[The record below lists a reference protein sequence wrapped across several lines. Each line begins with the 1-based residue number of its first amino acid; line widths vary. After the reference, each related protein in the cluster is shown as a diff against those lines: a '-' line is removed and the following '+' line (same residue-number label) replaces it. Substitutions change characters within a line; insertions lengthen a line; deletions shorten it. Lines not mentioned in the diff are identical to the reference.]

1 MKKRVLMFVCVALL
15 ALAVVPVINLSMLN
29 GQKNEG
35 QEWWSESVLYN
46 FDFALALLSRFSYPH
61 GISTNPSQVF
71 IGKEDWL
78 YLGDQYNKTVAQ
90 GRHGT
95 TAKDAQIAGL
105 IGSATESWS
114 QWLNQKGVSMFRVML
129 GPDKGTIYPEFLP
142 DWAQPAAHSAT
153 DMLLANVSEG
163 LYVDTRMA
171 LRAAKSQFPESLYY
185 KTDTHWN
192 SLGAWVAFSAFETEI
207 ARSEEG
213 LRRLTEQP
221 IRRFMVTE
229 RQGGDLAKFLRLKET
244 LRDTEVVIRIISDR
258 AIETE
263 HYDFDT
269 GSLKRSGG
277 NPEIHTARRPLL
289 VKSKHALNEK
299 RVLWLRDSFGTAMS
313 PFMAATFTE
322 TLQLHY
328 DEAHPEVFARLV
340 ETFKPDY
347 VFITVV
353 ERAARRKRFGTPPP
367 PIVASRE
374 PEVIASPSEGF
385 LSQISY
391 RE

>member
-1 MKKRVLMFVCVALL
+1 MCCL
-15 ALAVVPVINLSMLN
+15 ACIGGGARDQPEHAE

-46 FDFALALLSRFSYPH
+46 FDSALALLSRFSYPH

-78 YLGDQYNKTVAQ
+78 YLGEQYNKTVAQ

-95 TAKDAQIAGL
+95 TVKDAQIAGL

-129 GPDKGTIYPEFLP
+129 GPDKGRSLRV
-142 DWAQPAAHSAT
+142 PAGLGAACCP
-153 DMLLANVSEG
+153 LCNGYVVGQCKQG

-229 RQGGDLAKFLRLKET
+229 RQGGIWRN
-244 LRDTEVVIRIISDR
+244 S
-258 AIETE
+258 
-263 HYDFDT
+263 
-269 GSLKRSGG
+269 
-277 NPEIHTARRPLL
+277 
-289 VKSKHALNEK
+289 
-299 RVLWLRDSFGTAMS
+299 
-313 PFMAATFTE
+313 
-322 TLQLHY
+322 
-328 DEAHPEVFARLV
+328 
-340 ETFKPDY
+340 
-347 VFITVV
+347 
-353 ERAARRKRFGTPPP
+353 
-367 PIVASRE
+367 
-374 PEVIASPSEGF
+374 
-385 LSQISY
+385 
-391 RE
+391 